1 MSRKSAES
9 VQRGWGVQVLIVV
22 VFGFLA
28 VSMGWMAAAQIDP
41 VPGMGPGMG
50 IENKPGAHLAGP
62 GMGNPDM
69 ALELPGIS
77 SSDPALGQ
85 LTQR

>member
-1 MSRKSAES
+1 M
-9 VQRGWGVQVLIVV
+9 LIVV

-41 VPGMGPGMG
+41 VPGMG